1 MSDEKYLFQN
11 YVRAPV
17 AFTHGHGVRLWD
29 ASGKEYLDFLAGI
42 AVSSLGH
49 SHPRLVRALSR
60 QIERYLHVS
69 NLYRIPEQ
77 ETAAR
82 LLIEATRGGEASRS
96 GDGGLDRAFFCN
108 SGTEANEAAIKMS
121 RKHGHS
127 KGAFEIIVTQNG
139 FHGRTLGS
147 LAATG
152 TPRYHEGFGPLP
164 EGFRFVPYN
173 DIEAATG
180 AVGEKTCAILV
191 EPMQGEGGVVPAEPG
206 YLEAVQALCRDHDL
220 LFILDEVQTGMGR
233 TGKMFAYQHFD
244 LQPDVIT
251 LAKGLGGGV
260 AVGAVLATE
269 AAAGLLV
276 PGDHGTTFGG
286 NPLASVAVAEVIETI
301 FDEALLENAV
311 VMGRRLSVG
320 LESIDLVQSVRGM
333 GLLVAAELA
342 VEAAPVVQ
350 LCLEH
355 GLLVNAV
362 RPHSVRFAPPLVVTT
377 AEVDRALAT
386 FSRVLSTF
394 EVEAGDEAAGEGAG
408 QEAAV
413 SAQSR

>member
-1 MSDEKYLFQN
+1 MADDRYLFQN

-17 AFTHGHGVRLWD
+17 AFTHGRGVRLWD
-29 ASGKEYLDFLAGI
+29 ERGKEYLDFLAGI

-60 QIERYLHVS
+60 QVERYLHVS

-82 LLIEATRGGEASRS
+82 LLIEASRS
-96 GDGGLDRAFFCN
+96 GGAGLDRAFFCN
-108 SGTEANEAAIKMS
+108 SGTEANEAAIKMG

-127 KGAFEIIVTQNG
+127 KGAFEIVVTENG

-164 EGFRFVPYN
+164 EGFCFVPYN
-173 DIEAATG
+173 DIEAAAG

-191 EPMQGEGGVVPAEPG
+191 EPMQGEGGVVPPKPG
-206 YLEAVQALCRDHDL
+206 YLEALQALCRDHDL

-260 AVGAVLATE
+260 AVGAVLATDS
-269 AAAGLLV
+269 AAGLLV

-286 NPLASVAVAEVIETI
+286 NPLASAAVAAVVETI
-301 FDEALLENAV
+301 VDEALLENAT

-320 LESIDLVQSVRGM
+320 LESMDPVQSVRGM

-342 VEAAPVVQ
+342 IEAAPVVQ

-362 RPHSVRFAPPLVVTT
+362 RRHSVRFAPPLIVTT

-394 EVEAGDEAAGEGAG
+394 EVGFPGPGAG
-408 QEAAV
+408 QEASV
-413 SAQSR
+413 SAESR